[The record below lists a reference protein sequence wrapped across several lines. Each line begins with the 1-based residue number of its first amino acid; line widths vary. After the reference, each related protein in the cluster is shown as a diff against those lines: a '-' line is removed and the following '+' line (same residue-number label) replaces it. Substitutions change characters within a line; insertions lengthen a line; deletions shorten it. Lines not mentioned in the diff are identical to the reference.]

1 MEGEV
6 GVMSKTKVAIVTDST
21 ANLPV
26 DVIKEHNIY
35 VIPQILNWEGNSLL
49 DQIDISTE
57 EFYQRLPQSKDLPKT
72 SQPAPGQFTEHFEKV
87 AEGAES
93 IVAIFVSEYL
103 SGTLQSAHLGAE
115 AMGDYPIE
123 IVDSRS
129 VSLGLGLLVVAAARY
144 AAEGH
149 DYKEVAAY
157 VRQLVPRLRVMF
169 VVDTLEYLHKG
180 GRIGG
185 AKRLVGSV
193 LSIKPVLHLE
203 DGKIEPLAS
212 IRTKNKAIEHM
223 LDVVLEEMRGK
234 KKVHAGVIHARA
246 AEDALYIADRV
257 RSEAAPDELLI
268 NELTPVIGANV
279 GPGVVGMGYFTEV

>member
-1 MEGEV
+1 
-6 GVMSKTKVAIVTDST
+6 MSKAKVAIVTDST

-26 DVIKEHNIY
+26 DILKEHDIY

-57 EFYQRLPQSKDLPKT
+57 EFYKRLPHSKDLPKT
-72 SQPAPGQFTEHFEKV
+72 SQPAPGQFTEHFNKV

-93 IVAIFVSEYL
+93 IVAIFVSEKL

-149 DYKEVAAY
+149 DYKAVAEY
-157 VRQLVPRLRVMF
+157 VRALVPRLRVLF

-203 DGKIEPLAS
+203 DGQIEPLAS
-212 IRTKNKAIEHM
+212 IRTKKKAIQHM
-223 LDVVLEEMRGK
+223 IDIVLENTKDK
-234 KKVHAGVIHARA
+234 KLVHAGVIHASA
-246 AEDALYIADRV
+246 ADEALYVADRIRTEV
-257 RSEAAPDELLI
+257 NPAELLV

-279 GPGVVGMGYFTEV
+279 GPGIVGMGYYAED

>member
-1 MEGEV
+1 
-6 GVMSKTKVAIVTDST
+6 MSKVKVAIVTDST
-21 ANLPV
+21 VNLPV
-26 DVIKEHNIY
+26 DVIKENNIY
-35 VIPQILNWEGNSLL
+35 VIPQILNWEGKSYL
-49 DQIDISTE
+49 DQIDITTE
-57 EFYQRLPQSKDLPKT
+57 EFYQRLPQSSDLPKT
-72 SQPAPGQFTEHFEKV
+72 SQPAPGQFTEHFQKV

-93 IVAIFVSEYL
+93 IVAIFVSELL
-103 SGTLQSAHLGAE
+103 SGTIQSAHLGAE
-115 AMGDYPIE
+115 ALGDYPIE

-129 VSLGLGLLVVAAARY
+129 VSLGLGLLVTAAARY

-157 VRQLVPRLRVMF
+157 VRNLAPRLRVMF

-203 DGKIEPLAS
+203 DGKIEPFAS
-212 IRTKNKAIEHM
+212 IRTKNKAIQHM
-223 LDVVLEEMRGK
+223 LDVVLGEMKGK
-234 KKVHAGVIHARA
+234 QNIHAGVIHARA
-246 AEDALYIADRV
+246 PQDAEYIVEQV
-257 RSEAAPDELLI
+257 RATVDPVEMFV

-279 GPGVVGMGYFTEV
+279 GPGVVGMGYYVGE

>member
-1 MEGEV
+1 MGD
-6 GVMSKTKVAIVTDST
+6 MSKVKVAIVTDST

-26 DVIKEHNIY
+26 NILQENNIY
-35 VIPQILNWEGNSLL
+35 VIPQILNWEGKSLL

-57 EFYQRLPQSKDLPKT
+57 EFYRRLPLSNDLPKT
-72 SQPAPGQFTEHFEKV
+72 SQPAPGQFTEHFNTV
-87 AEGAES
+87 AQGAES
-93 IVAIFVSEYL
+93 IVAIFVSESL

-129 VSLGLGLLVVAAARY
+129 VSLGLGLLVTAAARY

-149 DYKEVAAY
+149 DYKEVAEY
-157 VRQLVPRLRVMF
+157 VRGLVPRLRVIF

-193 LSIKPVLHLE
+193 LSIKPVLHL
-203 DGKIEPLAS
+203 DGGTIEPLAS
-212 IRTKNKAIEHM
+212 IRTKKKAIQHM
-223 LDVVLEEMRGK
+223 LDTILDSMKGK
-234 KKVHAGVIHARA
+234 SHIHAGVIHASA
-246 AEDALYIADRV
+246 PEDAAYIAERI
-257 RSEAAPDELLI
+257 RSEANPQELI
-268 NELTPVIGANV
+268 TNELTPVIGANV
-279 GPGVVGMGYFTEV
+279 GPGVVGMGYYTED

>member
-1 MEGEV
+1 
-6 GVMSKTKVAIVTDST
+6 MSKAKVAIVTDST
-21 ANLPV
+21 VNLPAE
-26 DVIKEHNIY
+26 VIEANNIY
-35 VIPQILNWEGNSLL
+35 VIPQILNWEGRSFL

-57 EFYQRLPQSKDLPKT
+57 EFYQRLPNSKDLPKT

-93 IVAIFVSEYL
+93 IVAIFVSQAL
-103 SGTLQSAHLGAE
+103 SGTIQSAHLGAE

-129 VSLGLGLLVVAAARY
+129 TSLGLGLLVTAAARY

-157 VRQLVPRLRVMF
+157 VRTLVPRIRVLF

-185 AKRLVGSV
+185 AKRLVGSM
-193 LSIKPVLHLE
+193 LSIKPVLGLE
-203 DGKIEPLAS
+203 DGVIEPQAQ
-212 IRTKNKAIEHM
+212 IRTKKKAIQHM
-223 LDVVLEEMRGK
+223 LDVVLGEMKGK
-234 KKVHAGVIHARA
+234 KNVHAGVIHAVA
-246 AEDALYIADRV
+246 PEDAAYIVEQVRASANPVELYV
-257 RSEAAPDELLI
+257 

-279 GPGVVGMGYFTEV
+279 GPGVVGMGYYAED

>member
-1 MEGEV
+1 
-6 GVMSKTKVAIVTDST
+6 MSKVKVAIVTDSV
-21 ANLPV
+21 ANLPA
-26 DVIKEHNIY
+26 DVIREHKIY
-35 VIPQILNWEGNSLL
+35 VIPQIINWEGQSLL
-49 DQIDISTE
+49 DQIDITTE
-57 EFYQRLPQSKDLPKT
+57 EFYRRLPLSKELPKT
-72 SQPAPGQFTEHFEKV
+72 SQPSPGQFTEHFQKV

-93 IVAIFVSEYL
+93 IVAVFVSAEL
-103 SGTLQSAHLGAE
+103 SGTIQSAHLGAE

-129 VSLGLGLLVVAAARY
+129 ASLGLGLLAIAAARY

-149 DYKEVAAY
+149 DYHTVAAY
-157 VRQLVPRLRVMF
+157 VRALIPRLRVLF

-203 DGKIEPLAS
+203 NGRIEPLAS
-212 IRTKNKAIEHM
+212 IRTKSKAIQHM

-234 KKVHAGVIHARA
+234 SKIHAGVIHANA
-246 AEDALYIADRV
+246 AEEALYIADKV
-257 RSEAAPDELLI
+257 RGAVSPNELII
-268 NELTPVIGANV
+268 NELTPAIGANV
-279 GPGVVGMGYFTEV
+279 GPGIVGMGYYTEV

>member
-1 MEGEV
+1 MT
-6 GVMSKTKVAIVTDST
+6 KAKVAIVTDSV

-26 DVIKEHNIY
+26 EVLNEHNIY
-35 VIPQILNWEGNSLL
+35 VIPQILNWEGKSLL

-57 EFYQRLPQSKDLPKT
+57 EFYERLPLSKDLPKT
-72 SQPAPGQFTEHFEKV
+72 SQPSPGQFTEHFRKV

-93 IVAIFVSEYL
+93 IVAVFVSEYL
-103 SGTLQSAHLGAE
+103 SGTIQSAHLGAE

-129 VSLGLGLLVVAAARY
+129 ASLGLGLLAVAAARH

-157 VRQLVPRLRVMF
+157 TRALVPRLRVLF

-203 DGKIEPLAS
+203 DGRIEPLAS
-212 IRTKNKAIEHM
+212 IRTKSKAIQHM
-223 LDVVLEEMRGK
+223 LDVVLGEMKDK
-234 KKVHAGVIHARA
+234 KQVHAGVIHANA
-246 AEDALYIADRV
+246 LEDARRIAEKV
-257 RSEAAPDELLI
+257 RAEANPKELLI

-279 GPGVVGMGYFTEV
+279 GPGVVGMGYYTEL

>member
-1 MEGEV
+1 
-6 GVMSKTKVAIVTDST
+6 MSKAKVAIVTDST

-26 DVIKEHNIY
+26 DIIREHNIY
-35 VIPQILNWEGNSLL
+35 VIPQILNWEGKSLL

-57 EFYQRLPQSKDLPKT
+57 AFYERLPQSKDLPKT
-72 SQPAPGQFTEHFEKV
+72 SQPAPGQFTEHFQKV

-103 SGTLQSAHLGAE
+103 SGTLQSAHLGAQ

-129 VSLGLGLLVVAAARY
+129 VSLGLGLLAVAAARH

-149 DYKEVAAY
+149 DYKEVAAH
-157 VRQLVPRLRVMF
+157 VRDLAPRLRVMF

-223 LDVVLEEMRGK
+223 LDLVLDEMRGK
-234 KKVHAGVIHARA
+234 KHVHAGVIHARA
-246 AEDALYIADRV
+246 ADDALYIADRV
-257 RSEAAPDELLI
+257 RSEVAPEELLV

-279 GPGVVGMGYFTEV
+279 GPGVVGMGYYVKE

>member
-1 MEGEV
+1 
-6 GVMSKTKVAIVTDST
+6 MSKAKVAIVTDST
-21 ANLPV
+21 VNLPA
-26 DVIKEHNIY
+26 DVIKANNIY
-35 VIPQILNWEGNSLL
+35 VIPQILNWEGKSFL

-57 EFYQRLPQSKDLPKT
+57 EFYQRLPNSKDLPKT

-93 IVAIFVSEYL
+93 IVAIFVSQAL
-103 SGTLQSAHLGAE
+103 SGTIQSAHLGAE

-129 VSLGLGLLVVAAARY
+129 VSLGLGLLVTAAARY

-157 VRQLVPRLRVMF
+157 VRTLVPRIRVLF

-185 AKRLVGSV
+185 AKRLVGSM
-193 LSIKPVLHLE
+193 LSIKPVLGLE
-203 DGKIEPLAS
+203 DGQIEPQAQ
-212 IRTKNKAIEHM
+212 IRTKKKAIQHM
-223 LDVVLEEMRGK
+223 LDVVLGEMKSK
-234 KKVHAGVIHARA
+234 KNIHAGVIHAA
-246 AEDALYIADRV
+246 APEDAAYIAEQV
-257 RSEAAPDELLI
+257 RASINPVELYV

-279 GPGVVGMGYFTEV
+279 GPGVVGMGYYAED

>member
-1 MEGEV
+1 
-6 GVMSKTKVAIVTDST
+6 VTDSV

-26 DVIKEHNIY
+26 DIIEAHNIY
-35 VIPQILNWEGNSLL
+35 VIPQILNWEGRSLL

-57 EFYQRLPQSKDLPKT
+57 EFYRRLPLSKDLPKT
-72 SQPAPGQFTEHFEKV
+72 SQPAPGQFTEHFKKV

-93 IVAIFVSEYL
+93 IVAIFVSELL

-129 VSLGLGLLVVAAARY
+129 ASLGLGLLVVAAARL
-144 AAEGH
+144 AAEGR
-149 DYKEVAAY
+149 DYKEIAAH
-157 VRQLVPRLRVMF
+157 VRALVPRMRVLF

-185 AKRLVGSV
+185 AQRLVGSM

-212 IRTKNKAIEHM
+212 IRTKNKAVQHM
-223 LDVVLEEMRGK
+223 LDVVLSEMKGK
-234 KKVHAGVIHARA
+234 NQVHAGVIHANAEEEARRIAEIVRA
-246 AEDALYIADRV
+246 
-257 RSEAAPDELLI
+257 EANPKELII
-268 NELTPVIGANV
+268 NQLTPVIGANV
-279 GPGVVGMGYFTEV
+279 GPGIVGMGYYTEA

>member
-1 MEGEV
+1 M
-6 GVMSKTKVAIVTDST
+6 GVMSKVKVAIVTDST

-26 DVIKEHNIY
+26 DIIKEHNIY
-35 VIPQILNWEGNSLL
+35 VIPQILNWEGKSLL

-57 EFYQRLPQSKDLPKT
+57 AFYERLPQSKDLPKT
-72 SQPAPGQFTEHFEKV
+72 SQPAPGQFTEHFQKV

-103 SGTLQSAHLGAE
+103 SGTLQSAHLGAQ

-129 VSLGLGLLVVAAARY
+129 VSLGLGLLAVAAARY

-149 DYKEVAAY
+149 DYKEVAAH
-157 VRQLVPRLRVMF
+157 VRRLAPRLRVMF

-246 AEDALYIADRV
+246 AEDALYVADRV
-257 RSEAAPDELLI
+257 RSEANPDELLI

-279 GPGVVGMGYFTEV
+279 GPGVVGMGYYTEA

>member
-1 MEGEV
+1 MGA
-6 GVMSKTKVAIVTDST
+6 MSKAKVAIVTDSV

-26 DVIKEHNIY
+26 DILREHDIY
-35 VIPQILNWEGNSLL
+35 VIPQILNWEGKSLL

-57 EFYQRLPQSKDLPKT
+57 EFYRRLPQSKDLPKT
-72 SQPAPGQFTEHFEKV
+72 SQPSPGQFTEHFRKV
-87 AEGAES
+87 AEGADS
-93 IVAIFVSEYL
+93 IVAIFVSQLL

-115 AMGDYPIE
+115 ALGDYPIE

-129 VSLGLGLLVVAAARY
+129 ASLGLGLLVLAAARL
-144 AAEGH
+144 AAEGR
-149 DYKEVAAY
+149 DYKEIATH
-157 VRQLVPRLRVMF
+157 VRSLVPRMRVIF

-185 AKRLVGSV
+185 AQRLVGSM

-212 IRTKNKAIEHM
+212 IRTKNKAVQHM
-223 LDVVLEEMRGK
+223 LDLLLGETQGK
-234 KKVHAGVIHARA
+234 EGIHAGVIHAGAEQEAQRLAGIVRA
-246 AEDALYIADRV
+246 EV
-257 RSEAAPDELLI
+257 NPTELII

-279 GPGVVGMGYFTEV
+279 GPGLLGMGYYVEV

>member
-1 MEGEV
+1 
-6 GVMSKTKVAIVTDST
+6 MSKVKVAIVTDST

-26 DVIKEHNIY
+26 DIIKEHNIY
-35 VIPQILNWEGNSLL
+35 VIPQILNWEGKSLL

-57 EFYQRLPQSKDLPKT
+57 AFYERLPQSKDLPKT
-72 SQPAPGQFTEHFEKV
+72 SQPAPGQFTEHFQKV

-103 SGTLQSAHLGAE
+103 SGTLQSAHLGAQ

-129 VSLGLGLLVVAAARY
+129 VSLGLGLLAVAAARY

-149 DYKEVAAY
+149 DYKEVAAH
-157 VRQLVPRLRVMF
+157 VRRLAPRLRVMF

-246 AEDALYIADRV
+246 AEDALYVADRV
-257 RSEAAPDELLI
+257 RSEANPDELLI

-279 GPGVVGMGYFTEV
+279 GPGVVGMGYYTEA

>member
-1 MEGEV
+1 
-6 GVMSKTKVAIVTDST
+6 MSKAKVAIVTDST

-26 DVIKEHNIY
+26 DIIAEHNIY

-57 EFYQRLPQSKDLPKT
+57 EFYQRLAQSKDLPKT
-72 SQPAPGQFTEHFEKV
+72 SQPAPGQFTEHFMKV
-87 AEGAES
+87 AEGADS
-93 IVAIFVSEYL
+93 IVAIFVSEFL

-115 AMGDYPIE
+115 GMGDYPIE

-149 DYKEVAAY
+149 DYHAVAAY
-157 VRQLVPRLRVMF
+157 VRSLAPRLRVMF

-185 AKRLVGSV
+185 AQRLVGSV

-212 IRTKNKAIEHM
+212 IRTKSKAIQHM
-223 LDVVLEEMRGK
+223 LDVVLGEMK
-234 KKVHAGVIHARA
+234 DKTQVHAGVIHARA

-257 RSEAAPDELLI
+257 RAEANPKELLI

-279 GPGVVGMGYFTEV
+279 GPGVVGMGYYTE

>member
-1 MEGEV
+1 
-6 GVMSKTKVAIVTDST
+6 MSKAKVAIVTDST
-21 ANLPV
+21 VNLPV
-26 DVIKEHNIY
+26 DIIREHNIY
-35 VIPQILNWEGNSLL
+35 VIPQILNWEGKSYL

-57 EFYQRLPQSKDLPKT
+57 EFYQRLPLSNDLPKT
-72 SQPAPGQFTEHFEKV
+72 SQPAPGQFTEHFQKV

-93 IVAIFVSEYL
+93 IVAIFVSQEL
-103 SGTLQSAHLGAE
+103 SGTIQSAHLGAE

-123 IVDSRS
+123 IVDSRT

-144 AAEGH
+144 VAEGH
-149 DYKEVAAY
+149 DDYQDVAAY
-157 VRQLVPRLRVMF
+157 VRKLVPRMRVMF

-212 IRTKNKAIEHM
+212 IRTKSKAIQHM
-223 LDVVLEEMRGK
+223 LDVVLGEMKGK
-234 KKVHAGVIHARA
+234 QNIHAGVIHARA
-246 AEDALYIADRV
+246 E
-257 RSEAAPDELLI
+257 SEALHIVEQVRAAVNCKELLV

-279 GPGVVGMGYFTEV
+279 GPGIVGMGYYTEE

>member
-1 MEGEV
+1 
-6 GVMSKTKVAIVTDST
+6 MSKVKVAIVTDST

-26 DVIKEHNIY
+26 DVLKEHNIY
-35 VIPQILNWEGNSLL
+35 VIPQILNWEGKSLL

-72 SQPAPGQFTEHFEKV
+72 SQPAPGQFTEHFNTV

-93 IVAIFVSEYL
+93 IVAIFVSEFL

-144 AAEGH
+144 AVEGH
-149 DYKEVAAY
+149 DYQEVAAY
-157 VRQLVPRLRVMF
+157 VRTLAPRLRVLF

-185 AKRLVGSV
+185 AQRLVGSM

-212 IRTKNKAIEHM
+212 IRTKNKAIQHM
-223 LDVVLEEMRGK
+223 LDVVLGEMK
-234 KKVHAGVIHARA
+234 NKTQVHAGVIHARA
-246 AEDALYIADRV
+246 IEDALYVADRV
-257 RSEAAPDELLI
+257 RTEANPKELLI

-279 GPGVVGMGYFTEV
+279 GPGVVGMGYYTEA

>member
-1 MEGEV
+1 
-6 GVMSKTKVAIVTDST
+6 MSKTKVAIVTDST

-35 VIPQILNWEGNSLL
+35 VIPQILNWEGKSLL

-87 AEGAES
+87 AEGADS

-103 SGTLQSAHLGAE
+103 SGTLQSAHLGAQ

-257 RSEAAPDELLI
+257 RSEATPDELLI

>member
-1 MEGEV
+1 
-6 GVMSKTKVAIVTDST
+6 MSKAKVAIVTDST
-21 ANLPV
+21 VNLPTE
-26 DVIKEHNIY
+26 VIEANNIY
-35 VIPQILNWEGNSLL
+35 VIPQILNWEGRSFL

-57 EFYQRLPQSKDLPKT
+57 EFYQRLPNSKDLPKT

-93 IVAIFVSEYL
+93 IVAIFVSQAL
-103 SGTLQSAHLGAE
+103 SGTIQSAHLGAE

-129 VSLGLGLLVVAAARY
+129 TSLGLGLLVTAAARY

-157 VRQLVPRLRVMF
+157 VRTLVPRIRVLF

-185 AKRLVGSV
+185 AKRLVGSM
-193 LSIKPVLHLE
+193 LSIKPVLGLE
-203 DGKIEPLAS
+203 DGVIEPQAQ
-212 IRTKNKAIEHM
+212 IRTKKKAIQHM
-223 LDVVLEEMRGK
+223 LDVVLGEMKGK
-234 KKVHAGVIHARA
+234 KNVHAGVIHAVA
-246 AEDALYIADRV
+246 PEDAAYIVEQVRASANPVELYV
-257 RSEAAPDELLI
+257 

-279 GPGVVGMGYFTEV
+279 GPGVVGMGYYVED